1 MILWKYKYF
10 VDVID
15 SKSFTKAGKKNFVS
29 QTAISPVKVEAL
41 FLYEAKGDLF
51 LKPIT
56 PSVKKESFV
65 YAF

>member
-29 QTAISPVKVEAL
+29 QTAISQQISSLEKSIGGKL
-41 FLYEAKGDLF
+41 IDRGNG
-51 LKPIT
+51 
-56 PSVKKESFV
+56 ESSN
-65 YAF
+65 